1 MSVADGRTAD
11 MRIPHSDLP
20 AQDPQQWSPAA
31 GHLPPPRL
39 PWERDWRRRPL
50 PDAVAV
56 RRCPVPAWAPPFDSP
71 AAPAQATLDQPGP
84 GPVIPGPRSQHQ
96 PSQSAPAPAGPAPDS
111 QEVPGLPATE
121 PRAAGRRVA
130 EQAAAGRE
138 VAEPAAA
145 EREAPRP
152 KATRPAAAGR
162 EVAEPGAAEPGA
174 AEPDA
179 AGQGAA
185 RRAGADRPPGGPQT
199 GRRPGQPPR
208 EGEWAAGWPGQ
219 FAQVLAEALAGS
231 RPAQQVRPWTTEQ
244 ALKRI
249 RQLGPVLQASQR
261 PRVRRVLTSQPRPG
275 VVEMTVIVGIGPR
288 IRALAVRL
296 EHGGP
301 GGVAPDRG
309 GRGRTARDPESWV
322 CTAIEA
328 A

>member
-1 MSVADGRTAD
+1 
-11 MRIPHSDLP
+11 
-20 AQDPQQWSPAA
+20 
-31 GHLPPPRL
+31 
-39 PWERDWRRRPL
+39 
-50 PDAVAV
+50 
-56 RRCPVPAWAPPFDSP
+56 
-71 AAPAQATLDQPGP
+71 
-84 GPVIPGPRSQHQ
+84 
-96 PSQSAPAPAGPAPDS
+96 
-111 QEVPGLPATE
+111 
-121 PRAAGRRVA
+121 VA
-130 EQAAAGRE
+130 EQAAARRE
-138 VAEPAAA
+138 VAEQAAA
-145 EREAPRP
+145 RR
-152 KATRPAAAGR
+152 G
-162 EVAEPGAAEPGA
+162 VAEPGAARPGT
-174 AEPDA
+174 

-208 EGEWAAGWPGQ
+208 EGEWAGGWPSQ

-244 ALKRI
+244 ARKRI

-301 GGVAPDRG
+301 GGVAPDRA
-309 GRGRTARDPESWV
+309 GRARTAQDPESWV